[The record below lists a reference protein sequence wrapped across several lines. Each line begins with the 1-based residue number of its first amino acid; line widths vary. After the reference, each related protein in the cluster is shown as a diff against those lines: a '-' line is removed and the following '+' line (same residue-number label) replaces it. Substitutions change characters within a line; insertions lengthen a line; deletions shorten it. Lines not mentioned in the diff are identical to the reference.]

1 MSSIKLEQQLQ
12 DYLQALVA
20 QDVQKCLTF
29 YTEDAV
35 IHFMTKQFQGIRQI
49 TEWHQE
55 RFKNQLKTESVENFK
70 VNGNQLSVE
79 MVVTSKRLKAW
90 RINTVL
96 GKGTFQFN
104 AEGKIVDARFA
115 LATPNFYEGR

>member
-1 MSSIKLEQQLQ
+1 
-12 DYLQALVA
+12 
-20 QDVQKCLTF
+20 
-29 YTEDAV
+29 
-35 IHFMTKQFQGIRQI
+35 MTREFQGIAQI

-55 RFKNQLKTESVENFK
+55 RFKNQLKAEPVEKFK
-70 VNGNQLSVE
+70 VHGNQLSVE
-79 MVVTSKRLKAW
+79 MIVTSKRLKAW

-104 AEGKIVDARFA
+104 DQSKIVDARFA